1 MLEVAQTVAEAK
13 GGVRDEETAAIE
25 KLRAALGS
33 SEGGAAA

>member
-13 GGVRDEETAAIE
+13 GGVRVEETAAIE

-33 SEGGAAA
+33 PERGAAA